1 MTAESG
7 TVERLQGTDGIRRPV
22 ALAADPRVK
31 GLTPQAAFLEKGLLT
46 EEFFE
51 LYAYAYVS
59 SLEKPGEVVV
69 GWDPRDPAGDFTG
82 AVVRGVR
89 KAGATAVVLGIFPTP
104 GVALYHIWRGSACA
118 LMITA
123 SHNFRDQNGI
133 KIFHGPHG
141 LKLFPEED
149 RELTARVLALDYE
162 AEVKPL
168 EERGRQVEAREEARE
183 VFLRFH
189 LDPRNS
195 WLKPGETLGEF
206 PLVVDAA
213 NGAMSG
219 LAFEVFRRLHGGDV
233 LELNCDTKSGEVNR
247 KSGVADLEGVQEI
260 AQGELRFAEHAAV
273 QALFERGGKAAVFD
287 ADGDRFYRLDLDRDS
302 GRILV
307 LSGDETAV
315 HQARVLSPRP
325 PLPLYVNTVES
336 DLNAARAAQALG
348 YEPVLTGVGDKWVLK
363 QAAECPERYGIG
375 SEETGHNISRGYL
388 RTRADRD
395 VEVFLGNGLKSALNT
410 FVATRGLKAREA
422 ARPFP
427 RGFKKSFY
435 VYYTR
440 KELLREGGDA
450 FRGVEEVIRGAC
462 TLGEV
467 SARPRPEE
475 PDMLYL
481 AVLGGDGTQ
490 RAGIFV
496 RNSGTEE
503 KTGVNVRGT
512 LEDAAELARIGEEAL
527 VYVARALKDRGH
539 PMAVAERA
547 VLEAL
552 RAGPLAA
559 DALPVPEGVHRE
571 RLLEELAN
579 KEKVIRASAKGYEL
593 TPLGSRM
600 LEAWA

>member
-1 MTAESG
+1 M
-7 TVERLQGTDGIRRPV
+7 
-22 ALAADPRVK
+22 K
-31 GLTPQAAFLEKGLLT
+31 GLTPQRAFLEKGLLT
-46 EEFFE
+46 DEFFE

-59 SLEKPGEVVV
+59 SLDRPGEVVI
-69 GWDPRDPAGDFTG
+69 GWDPRDPPGHFTG
-82 AVVRGVR
+82 AAVRGIR

-104 GVALYHIWRGSACA
+104 GVALHHIWRGSEAA

-133 KIFHGPHG
+133 KIFHGPHA

-149 RELTARVLALDYE
+149 RDLTARVLALDY
-162 AEVKPL
+162 ARQVKPL
-168 EERGRQVEAREEARE
+168 AERGARIDAREEARE

-195 WLKPGETLGEF
+195 WLKPGETFGNF
-206 PLVVDAA
+206 PLVIDAA

-219 LAFEVFRRLHGGDV
+219 LAVEVFQGLHPDV
-233 LELNCDTKSGEVNR
+233 TELNGDTRSGDVNR
-247 KSGVADLEGVQEI
+247 KSGVADLEGVLEI
-260 AQGELRFAEHAAV
+260 ARGELRFKEHAAV
-273 QALFERGGKAAVFD
+273 QALFEKGGKAAVFD
-287 ADGDRFYRLDLDRDS
+287 ADGDRFYRLDFDRGSD
-302 GRILV
+302 RILV
-307 LSGDETAV
+307 LSGDETAF

-325 PLPLYVNTVES
+325 PSPLYVNTVES
-336 DLNAARAAQALG
+336 DLNAARAAQEIG

-363 QAAECPERYGIG
+363 QAAEHTDRYGIG
-375 SEETGHNISRGYL
+375 SEETGHNISRGHVT
-388 RTRADRD
+388 TRAGRD

-410 FVATRGLKAREA
+410 FVATRGLPAREA

-427 RGFKKSFY
+427 RGFKKAFY

-440 KELLREGGDA
+440 KELLRQV
-450 FRGVEEVIRGAC
+450 FPGVEEVIRRSC
-462 TLGEV
+462 RLGEIV
-467 SARPRPEE
+467 AQPRPEE

-481 AVLGGDGTQ
+481 AVLGRDGRQ

-512 LEDAAELARIGEEAL
+512 LEDSAELVRAGEEAI
-527 VYVARALKDRGH
+527 VYLARALKDRGH
-539 PMAVAERA
+539 AMAKAERA
-547 VLEAL
+547 ILEAL
-552 RAGPLAA
+552 RAGPS
-559 DALPVPEGVHRE
+559 DAPPVPEGVHRE

-579 KEKVIRASAKGYEL
+579 KEKVIRACARGYEL
-593 TPLGSRM
+593 TPLGARM